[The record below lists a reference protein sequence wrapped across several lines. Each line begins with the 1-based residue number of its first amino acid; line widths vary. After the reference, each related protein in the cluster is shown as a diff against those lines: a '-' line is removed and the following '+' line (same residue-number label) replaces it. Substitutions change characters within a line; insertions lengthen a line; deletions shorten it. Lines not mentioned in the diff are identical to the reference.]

1 MILVNG
7 YLNRQNGITK
17 KHSRNYKF
25 YRANKQKI
33 RYAEHHRTTLS
44 LIFSIQ
50 HFVLVVLIATQ
61 LCNEEFCTF
70 RVNSQL
76 DWNYEH
82 DVP

>member
-1 MILVNG
+1 MQNITEQH
-7 YLNRQNGITK
+7 YLL
-17 KHSRNYKF
+17 F
-25 YRANKQKI
+25 
-33 RYAEHHRTTLS
+33 
-44 LIFSIQ
+44 FSIQ